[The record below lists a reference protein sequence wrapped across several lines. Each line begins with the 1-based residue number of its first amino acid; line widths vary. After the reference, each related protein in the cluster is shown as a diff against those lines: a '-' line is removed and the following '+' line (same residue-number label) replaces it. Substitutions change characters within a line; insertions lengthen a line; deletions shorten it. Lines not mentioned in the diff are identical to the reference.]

1 MSKFIKNKI
10 NSEIITIIDL
20 WSYKIRVAIC
30 EFLKNNS
37 NKESIKLLAF
47 TEKRQSIWDIET
59 NTIKN
64 LDNICEN
71 IQIAIKKAE
80 KIANIKTNKVAINS
94 SFMPSFLET
103 SKINYKRTNKNKL
116 INIDELKNI
125 LKDIETK
132 SIKNQTKRI
141 QEKYDYSFKNLDII
155 LNDIS
160 NINIDNELTSKL
172 IWFSWEKISFNITNI
187 FIPKSNF
194 DTINYI
200 EKYLKIKITK
210 ILPEE
215 FTLTRLW
222 KKQKDI
228 VIINIWNSSSYIT
241 IKDKNWNI
249 IWSIKIDVWIEKLI
263 NNIKQ
268 ISNLTRSE
276 IIKKL
281 NRDDFYK
288 QEKKDFLDIYSFLIL
303 QSLKEILKEKICPNN
318 FFIIWWWWNNN
329 FFKNY
334 LKKINFI
341 DYWIK
346 ITKQIKF
353 ILPDIKKIAKI
364 ENVEEILNKSNLN
377 IISMILTYDFLLQKK
392 ENTIEKITK
401 NIIEKLED

>member
-30 EFLKNNS
+30 EFVKNDS

-71 IQIAIKKAE
+71 IQIAIKKAK
-80 KIANIKTNKVAINS
+80 KIAKIKTTKVAINS
-94 SFMPSFLET
+94 SFMPSFLEN
-103 SKINYKRTNKNKL
+103 SKINYKRKNKNK
-116 INIDELKNI
+116 IIDIDELKNI

-141 QEKYDYSFKNLDII
+141 KDKYDYSNKNLDIV

-160 NINIDNELTSKL
+160 NINIDNDLTSKL
-172 IWFSWEKISFNITNI
+172 IWLSWEKISFNITNI
-187 FIPKSNF
+187 FTPKSNF

-200 EKYLKIKITK
+200 EKYLKIKIIK

-215 FTLTRLW
+215 FSLTRLW

-263 NNIKQ
+263 NNIK
-268 ISNLTRSE
+268 INSKLTRSE

-288 QEKKDFLDIYSFLIL
+288 EEKKDFLDIYSFLIL

-318 FFIIWWWWNNN
+318 FFIIWWWGNNN

-334 LKKINFI
+334 FKKINFI

-401 NIIEKLED
+401 TIIEKLED

>member
-10 NSEIITIIDL
+10 NSDIITIIDL

-80 KIANIKTNKVAINS
+80 KIAKIKTNKVAINS
-94 SFMPSFLET
+94 SFMASFLEN
-103 SKINYKRTNKNKL
+103 SILNYKRKNKNNI

-132 SIKNQTKRI
+132 SIKNQVKRI
-141 QEKYDYSFKNLDII
+141 QDKYDYSYKNLDII

-172 IWFSWEKISFNITNI
+172 VWFSWEKISFNITNI
-187 FIPKSNF
+187 FMPKSNF

-200 EKYLKIKITK
+200 ERYLKIKITK

-215 FTLTRLW
+215 FSLTRLW

-249 IWSIKIDVWIEKLI
+249 VWSIKIDVWIEKLI
-263 NNIKQ
+263 NNIKINSQ
-268 ISNLTRSE
+268 LTRSE

-303 QSLKEILKEKICPNN
+303 QSLKEIVKEKICPNN

-334 LKKINFI
+334 LKKINFM

-364 ENVEEILNKSNLN
+364 DNVEDILNKS
-377 IISMILTYDFLLQKK
+377 KK
-392 ENTIEKITK
+392 K
-401 NIIEKLED
+401 

>member
-141 QEKYDYSFKNLDII
+141 KEKYDYSFKNLDII

>member
-10 NSEIITIIDL
+10 NSDIITIIDL

-80 KIANIKTNKVAINS
+80 KIAKIKTNKVAINS
-94 SFMPSFLET
+94 SFMASFLEN
-103 SKINYKRTNKNKL
+103 SILNYKRKNKNNI

-132 SIKNQTKRI
+132 SIKNQVKRI
-141 QEKYDYSFKNLDII
+141 QDKYDYSYKNLDII

-172 IWFSWEKISFNITNI
+172 VWFSWEKISFNITNI
-187 FIPKSNF
+187 FMPKSNF

-200 EKYLKIKITK
+200 ERYLKIKITK

-215 FTLTRLW
+215 FSLTRLW

-249 IWSIKIDVWIEKLI
+249 VWSIKIDVWIEKLI
-263 NNIKQ
+263 NNIKINSQ
-268 ISNLTRSE
+268 LTRSE

-303 QSLKEILKEKICPNN
+303 QSLKEIVKEKICPNN

-334 LKKINFI
+334 LKKINFM

-364 ENVEEILNKSNLN
+364 DNVEDILNKSNLN

-401 NIIEKLED
+401 TIIEKLED